1 MGMGLREYARH
12 RGVAPSAVHKAIQ
25 SGRIQKETDGTIDP
39 SKADTAWERNTNPA
53 QQRKPDAAPVPVRSA
68 PVPDKPVPVPPA
80 NPPAPPAQPAPPVRQ
95 PLQRPA
101 EPEAGPS
108 AAGMPNYQMSRAVRE
123 TYNAK
128 LTRLDYEE
136 RTGKLLNAEDVA
148 KDAFALARRVRDR
161 LLNIPS
167 RMASVLASETD
178 SKAIELLLSQEL
190 RIALEE
196 LAE

>member
-1 MGMGLREYARH
+1 
-12 RGVAPSAVHKAIQ
+12 
-25 SGRIQKETDGTIDP
+25 
-39 SKADTAWERNTNPA
+39 
-53 QQRKPDAAPVPVRSA
+53 
-68 PVPDKPVPVPPA
+68 
-80 NPPAPPAQPAPPVRQ
+80 
-95 PLQRPA
+95 
-101 EPEAGPS
+101 
-108 AAGMPNYQMSRAVRE
+108 MPNYQVSRAVRE

-148 KDAFALARRVRDR
+148 KEAFAVARRVRDR

-178 SKAIELLLSQEL
+178 SKTIEALLSQEL

-196 LAE
+196 LVQ

>member
-1 MGMGLREYARH
+1 MGVREYARH
-12 RGVAPSAVHKAIQ
+12 RGVSHSAVEKAIK
-25 SGRIQKETDGTIDP
+25 SGRIKKEADGTIDP
-39 SKADTAWERNTNPA
+39 SGADAAWERNTSPA
-53 QQRKPDAAPVPVRSA
+53 QQRKPAPAPIPVKSA
-68 PVPDKPVPVPPA
+68 PVSDKPAPTPT
-80 NPPAPPAQPAPPVRQ
+80 NPPVPPVRQ
-95 PLQRPA
+95 PPQRPA

-108 AAGMPNYQMSRAVRE
+108 TAGMPNYQMSRAVRE

-128 LTRLDYEE
+128 LTRLEYEE
-136 RTGKLLNAEDVA
+136 KTGKLLNAEDVA
-148 KDAFALARRVRDR
+148 KEAFALARRVRDR

-196 LAE
+196 LSE

>member
-1 MGMGLREYARH
+1 MGISIRSYARQ
-12 RGVAPSAVHKAIQ
+12 RDVTEGAVRKAVK
-25 SGRIQKETDGTIDP
+25 SGRIPIEADGTIDP
-39 SKADTAWERNTNPA
+39 AKANDAWERNTSPA
-53 QQRKPDAAPVPVRSA
+53 QQRKPESVPVKPAPVPT
-68 PVPDKPVPVPPA
+68 
-80 NPPAPPAQPAPPVRQ
+80 PAQPPPIRQ
-95 PLQRPA
+95 PPQRPA
-101 EPEAGPS
+101 EPEPGPS
-108 AAGMPNYQMSRAVRE
+108 VAGAPNYQISRAVRE

-148 KDAFALARRVRDR
+148 KEAFALARRVRDR

-178 SKAIELLLSQEL
+178 SKTIEALLSQEL

-196 LAE
+196 LSQ

>member
-12 RGVAPSAVHKAIQ
+12 RGVAPSAVEKALKA
-25 SGRIQKETDGTIDP
+25 GRIQKESDGTINQA
-39 SKADTAWERNTNPA
+39 KADAAWERNTSPA
-53 QQRKPDAAPVPVRSA
+53 QQRKPDSVPVKPV
-68 PVPDKPVPVPPA
+68 PVPDKPVPVPV
-80 NPPAPPAQPAPPVRQ
+80 NPPTPPVRQ
-95 PLQRPA
+95 PTQRPA
-101 EPEAGPS
+101 ESDAGPS
-108 AAGMPNYQMSRAVRE
+108 TAGMPNYQMSRAVRE

-148 KDAFALARRVRDR
+148 KEAFAVARRVRDR

-178 SKAIELLLSQEL
+178 SKAIERLLSQEL
-190 RIALEE
+190 RVALEE
-196 LAE
+196 LAQ

>member
-12 RGVAPSAVHKAIQ
+12 RGVAPSAVEKALKA
-25 SGRIQKETDGTIDP
+25 GRIQKESDGTINQA
-39 SKADTAWERNTNPA
+39 KADAAWERNTSPA
-53 QQRKPDAAPVPVRSA
+53 QQRKPDPVPTPVPVKPAPVPA
-68 PVPDKPVPVPPA
+68 KPPT
-80 NPPAPPAQPAPPVRQ
+80 PPVRQ
-95 PLQRPA
+95 PSQRPA
-101 EPEAGPS
+101 EPEPGPS
-108 AAGMPNYQMSRAVRE
+108 AAGAPNYQISRAVRE

-148 KDAFALARRVRDR
+148 KEAFAVARRVRDR

-178 SKAIELLLSQEL
+178 SKAIERLLSQEL
-190 RIALEE
+190 RVALEE
-196 LAE
+196 LAQ

>member
-1 MGMGLREYARH
+1 MGMSIRAYARQ
-12 RGVAPSAVHKAIQ
+12 RGVTEGAVRKAIK
-25 SGRIQKETDGTIDP
+25 SGRIAVESNGFIDP
-39 SKADTAWERNTNPA
+39 VKTNAAWESNTNPA
-53 QQRKPDAAPVPVRSA
+53 QQRRPDSLPPI
-68 PVPDKPVPVPPA
+68 PVPVPVKPVPIPA
-80 NPPAPPAQPAPPVRQ
+80 KPPAPPVRQ
-95 PLQRPA
+95 PTQRPA

-108 AAGMPNYQMSRAVRE
+108 AVGMPNYQMSRAVRE

-148 KDAFALARRVRDR
+148 KEAFALARRVRDR

-196 LAE
+196 LSEE

>member
-1 MGMGLREYARH
+1 
-12 RGVAPSAVHKAIQ
+12 
-25 SGRIQKETDGTIDP
+25 
-39 SKADTAWERNTNPA
+39 
-53 QQRKPDAAPVPVRSA
+53 
-68 PVPDKPVPVPPA
+68 
-80 NPPAPPAQPAPPVRQ
+80 
-95 PLQRPA
+95 
-101 EPEAGPS
+101 
-108 AAGMPNYQMSRAVRE
+108 MPNYQMSRAVRE

-148 KDAFALARRVRDR
+148 KEAFAVARRVRDR

-178 SKAIELLLSQEL
+178 SKAIERLLSQEL

-196 LAE
+196 LSE

>member
-12 RGVAPSAVHKAIQ
+12 RGVAPSAVEKALK
-25 SGRIQKETDGTIDP
+25 SGRIQKEPDGTIDP
-39 SKADTAWERNTNPA
+39 VKADAAWERNTSPA
-53 QQRKPDAAPVPVRSA
+53 QQRKPDPTP
-68 PVPDKPVPVPPA
+68 PTPVPVPAKPS
-80 NPPAPPAQPAPPVRQ
+80 APPVRQ
-95 PLQRPA
+95 PTQRPA
-101 EPEAGPS
+101 ESDAGPS
-108 AAGMPNYQMSRAVRE
+108 TTGMPNYQMSRAVRE

-148 KDAFALARRVRDR
+148 KDAFAVARRVRDR

-178 SKAIELLLSQEL
+178 SKAIERLLIQEL
-190 RIALEE
+190 RVALEE
-196 LAE
+196 LAQ

>member
-1 MGMGLREYARH
+1 MGIGVREYARH
-12 RGVAPSAVHKAIQ
+12 RGVSHTAVEKAIK
-25 SGRIQKETDGTIDP
+25 SGRISVESDGSIDVAK
-39 SKADTAWERNTNPA
+39 SDAAWERNTNPA
-53 QQRKPDAAPVPVRSA
+53 QQRKPDPVPVKPATA
-68 PVPDKPVPVPPA
+68 PNK
-80 NPPAPPAQPAPPVRQ
+80 PAPPPNLPTPPVRQ
-95 PLQRPA
+95 PTQRPA
-101 EPEAGPS
+101 EPEPGPS

-148 KDAFALARRVRDR
+148 KEAFAMARRVRDR

-196 LAE
+196 LSE

>member
-1 MGMGLREYARH
+1 MGISIRSYARQ
-12 RGVAPSAVHKAIQ
+12 RDVTEGAVRKAVK
-25 SGRIQKETDGTIDP
+25 SGRIPIEVDGTIDP
-39 SKADTAWERNTNPA
+39 AKANVAWERNTSPA
-53 QQRKPDAAPVPVRSA
+53 QQRKPEPVPV
-68 PVPDKPVPVPPA
+68 
-80 NPPAPPAQPAPPVRQ
+80 NPAPAPTPAKSALPPVRQ
-95 PLQRPA
+95 SPQRPT
-101 EPEAGPS
+101 EPEPGPS
-108 AAGMPNYQMSRAVRE
+108 AAGAPNYQISRAVRE

-178 SKAIELLLSQEL
+178 SKMIEAMLSQEL

-196 LAE
+196 LSQ

>member
-1 MGMGLREYARH
+1 
-12 RGVAPSAVHKAIQ
+12 
-25 SGRIQKETDGTIDP
+25 
-39 SKADTAWERNTNPA
+39 
-53 QQRKPDAAPVPVRSA
+53 
-68 PVPDKPVPVPPA
+68 
-80 NPPAPPAQPAPPVRQ
+80 
-95 PLQRPA
+95 
-101 EPEAGPS
+101 
-108 AAGMPNYQMSRAVRE
+108 MSRAVRE

-148 KDAFALARRVRDR
+148 KEAFALARRVRDR
-161 LLNIPS
+161 LFNIPS

>member
-1 MGMGLREYARH
+1 MGLSIRAYAKQK
-12 RGVAPSAVHKAIQ
+12 GVSDTAVHKAIK
-25 SGRIQKETDGTIDP
+25 SGRIPVEADGTIDP
-39 SKADTAWERNTNPA
+39 AKANVAWERNTSPA
-53 QQRKPDAAPVPVRSA
+53 QQRKPEPVNPVPTPT
-68 PVPDKPVPVPPA
+68 PVHP
-80 NPPAPPAQPAPPVRQ
+80 QPIRQ
-95 PLQRPA
+95 PSQRST
-101 EPEAGPS
+101 EQDAGPS
-108 AAGMPNYQMSRAVRE
+108 MAGMPNYQMSRAVRE

-148 KDAFALARRVRDR
+148 KEAFALARRVRDR

-178 SKAIELLLSQEL
+178 SKTIEAMLSQEL

>member
-1 MGMGLREYARH
+1 MGISIRSYARQ
-12 RGVAPSAVHKAIQ
+12 RDVTEGAVRKAVK
-25 SGRIQKETDGTIDP
+25 SGRIPIEADGTIDP
-39 SKADTAWERNTNPA
+39 AKANVAWERNTSPA
-53 QQRKPDAAPVPVRSA
+53 QQRKPEPVLVR
-68 PVPDKPVPVPPA
+68 
-80 NPPAPPAQPAPPVRQ
+80 PAPDPTPAKPPLPSVRQ
-95 PLQRPA
+95 PSQRPA
-101 EPEAGPS
+101 EQDAGPS
-108 AAGMPNYQMSRAVRE
+108 VAGMPNYQMSRAVRE

-148 KDAFALARRVRDR
+148 KEAFALARRVRDR

-178 SKAIELLLSQEL
+178 SKTIEAMLSQEL

-196 LAE
+196 LSQ

>member
-1 MGMGLREYARH
+1 MGMSIRAYATH
-12 RGVAPSAVHKAIQ
+12 RGVSHVAVIKAIK
-25 SGRIQKETDGTIDP
+25 SGRIQKESDGSIDQF
-39 SKADTAWERNTNPA
+39 KADAAWERNTNPA
-53 QQRKPDAAPVPVRSA
+53 QQRKPDPVPVMPA
-68 PVPDKPVPVPPA
+68 PAPDKPVPVPPP
-80 NPPAPPAQPAPPVRQ
+80 NPPAPSVRQ
-95 PLQRPA
+95 SIQRPA
-101 EPEAGPS
+101 EQEPGPS
-108 AAGMPNYQMSRAVRE
+108 AAGAPNYQISRAVRE

-148 KDAFALARRVRDR
+148 KEAFAVARRVRDR

-178 SKAIELLLSQEL
+178 SKAIERLLSQEL

-196 LAE
+196 LSE

>member
-1 MGMGLREYARH
+1 MGMGIREYAAH
-12 RGVAPSAVHKAIQ
+12 RGVSHVSVIKAIKT
-25 SGRIQKETDGTIDP
+25 GRIQKESDGSIDP
-39 SKADTAWERNTNPA
+39 FKADSAWEKNTSPA
-53 QQRKPDAAPVPVRSA
+53 QQRKPDPVPVM
-68 PVPDKPVPVPPA
+68 
-80 NPPAPPAQPAPPVRQ
+80 PAPAPDNPVSVPSTKLPTPPVRQ
-95 PLQRPA
+95 PTQRPA

-108 AAGMPNYQMSRAVRE
+108 TAGMPNYQMSRAVRE

-136 RTGKLLNAEDVA
+136 RMGKLLNAEDVA
-148 KDAFALARRVRDR
+148 KEAFALARRVRDR

-196 LAE
+196 LSEE

>member
-1 MGMGLREYARH
+1 MGISIRSYARQ
-12 RGVAPSAVHKAIQ
+12 RDVTEGAVRKAVK
-25 SGRIQKETDGTIDP
+25 SGRIPVEADGTIDP
-39 SKADTAWERNTNPA
+39 AKANVAWERNTSPA
-53 QQRKPDAAPVPVRSA
+53 QQRKPDPVPAPVKPA
-68 PVPDKPVPVPPA
+68 PVSDKPASTPA
-80 NPPAPPAQPAPPVRQ
+80 KPPAPPVRQ
-95 PLQRPA
+95 PPQRPA

-108 AAGMPNYQMSRAVRE
+108 TAGMPKYQMSRAVRE

-128 LTRLDYEE
+128 LTRLEYEE
-136 RTGKLLNAEDVA
+136 KTGKLLNAEDVA

-178 SKAIELLLSQEL
+178 SKAIEALLSQEL

-196 LAE
+196 LSE

>member
-12 RGVAPSAVHKAIQ
+12 RGVAPSAVEKALK
-25 SGRIQKETDGTIDP
+25 SGRIQKEADGSIDAVK
-39 SKADTAWERNTNPA
+39 SDAAWDRNTSPA
-53 QQRKPDAAPVPVRSA
+53 QQRKTEPGPVRPILPT
-68 PVPDKPVPVPPA
+68 PVVLP
-80 NPPAPPAQPAPPVRQ
+80 NPPAPPVRQ
-95 PLQRPA
+95 PTQRPA
-101 EPEAGPS
+101 EQEPGPS
-108 AAGMPNYQMSRAVRE
+108 AAGAPNYQISRAVRE

-148 KDAFALARRVRDR
+148 KEAFAVARRVRDR

-178 SKAIELLLSQEL
+178 SKAIERLLSQEL

-196 LAE
+196 LSE

>member
-1 MGMGLREYARH
+1 MGISIRSYARQ
-12 RGVAPSAVHKAIQ
+12 RDITEGAVRKAVK
-25 SGRIQKETDGTIDP
+25 SGRIPVEADGTIDP
-39 SKADTAWERNTNPA
+39 AKANVAWERNTSPA
-53 QQRKPDAAPVPVRSA
+53 QQRKPDSVPAKPAPVPA
-68 PVPDKPVPVPPA
+68 PA
-80 NPPAPPAQPAPPVRQ
+80 NPPPIRQ
-95 PLQRPA
+95 PSQRPA
-101 EPEAGPS
+101 EPESGPV

-148 KDAFALARRVRDR
+148 KEAFALARRVRDR

-178 SKAIELLLSQEL
+178 SKTIESMLSQEL

>member
-12 RGVAPSAVHKAIQ
+12 RGVAPSAVEKALK
-25 SGRIQKETDGTIDP
+25 SGRIQKESDGTINQ
-39 SKADTAWERNTNPA
+39 SKADAAWEKNTSPA
-53 QQRKPDAAPVPVRSA
+53 QQRKADPVPAKHAPVLDRPVPVLSDNL
-68 PVPDKPVPVPPA
+68 P
-80 NPPAPPAQPAPPVRQ
+80 PAPPVRQ
-95 PLQRPA
+95 TTQRPA
-101 EPEAGPS
+101 DSDAGPS
-108 AAGMPNYQMSRAVRE
+108 TAGMPNYQISRAVRE

-148 KDAFALARRVRDR
+148 KEAFAVARRVRDR

-178 SKAIELLLSQEL
+178 SKAIERLLIQEL
-190 RIALEE
+190 RVALEE
-196 LAE
+196 LSE

>member
-1 MGMGLREYARH
+1 MGLSIRAYAKQ
-12 RGVAPSAVHKAIQ
+12 RGVSDTAVHKAIK
-25 SGRIQKETDGTIDP
+25 SGRIPVEADGTINP
-39 SKADTAWERNTNPA
+39 AKADAAWDRNTSPA
-53 QQRKPDAAPVPVRSA
+53 QQRKPDPLPSM
-68 PVPDKPVPVPPA
+68 
-80 NPPAPPAQPAPPVRQ
+80 APPVRHTPGPVTPPAPAPPNRQ
-95 PLQRPA
+95 PTQRQA
-101 EPEAGPS
+101 EPETGPS
-108 AAGMPNYQMSRAVRE
+108 MAGMPNYQMSRAVRE

-148 KDAFALARRVRDR
+148 KEAFALARRVRDR

-178 SKAIELLLSQEL
+178 SKAIETLLTQEL

-196 LAE
+196 LAQ

>member
-1 MGMGLREYARH
+1 MGMGVREYARH
-12 RGVAPSAVHKAIQ
+12 RGVSHSAVEKALK
-25 SGRIQKETDGTIDP
+25 SGRIKKETDGTINP
-39 SKADTAWERNTNPA
+39 SMADAAWERNTNPA
-53 QQRKPDAAPVPVRSA
+53 QQRKPD
-68 PVPDKPVPVPPA
+68 PVPVPLQVPVKPA
-80 NPPAPPAQPAPPVRQ
+80 TPPTAPPAPPVRQ
-95 PLQRPA
+95 PFQRPA
-101 EPEAGPS
+101 EAEPVPN
-108 AAGMPNYQMSRAVRE
+108 AAGAPNYQISRAVRE

-148 KDAFALARRVRDR
+148 KEAFALARRVRDR

-178 SKAIELLLSQEL
+178 SKSIEALLSQEL

>member
-1 MGMGLREYARH
+1 MGMSIREYATH
-12 RGVAPSAVHKAIQ
+12 RGVSHVAVLKAIK
-25 SGRIQKETDGTIDP
+25 SGRIMKEADGTIDP
-39 SKADTAWERNTNPA
+39 SKADAAWERNTNPA
-53 QQRKPDAAPVPVRSA
+53 QQRKPDPAPVPVRPA
-68 PVPDKPVPVPPA
+68 PDPDKSVPQPKPPT
-80 NPPAPPAQPAPPVRQ
+80 PPVRQ
-95 PLQRPA
+95 PTQRPA
-101 EPEAGPS
+101 EPESGPS
-108 AAGMPNYQMSRAVRE
+108 TAGMPNYQMSRAVRE

-148 KDAFALARRVRDR
+148 KEAFALARRVRDR
-161 LLNIPS
+161 LLNIPG